1 MLARLKRF
9 DRFLWQSFLVALV
22 VRLVPVLLAFNLGI
36 RLDDMFQY
44 DMLARSL
51 AEGKGYRWYTQPDL
65 DLLKPYIAFDFSKGN
80 YDPQGMPTS
89 FRAPL
94 YPLFLAAVY
103 KLSGLGFQRFLAA
116 RLAQAVLGALL
127 APLTYLVA
135 MRLASSLQEG
145 ANPQASNPLLSPLPP
160 FLPNNRGE
168 KGEKIPEEGMFGR
181 FHPPNIPSSGSF
193 PLPTSPR
200 KGQGIGVSD
209 LVPAREIRAS
219 KIAGWVVAFYPM
231 LVLYPLGL
239 ATENLFFL
247 MTLLSVLALLA
258 AERSVRVAAERR
270 SWSWFA
276 AAGVLLG
283 LAALTRSV
291 IIGGVLLAA
300 AWTWFTVRQHKGTII
315 LLLALLLTVTPWVAR
330 NSLLYGHF
338 TWIESSLGY
347 NLYLGYHPQGNGS
360 FQVGI
365 SSDLLKILDDDQRD
379 QAGKVAAWQF
389 IRANPPR
396 VLSLAIS
403 RLGYFFDLEQRALI
417 YFYSND
423 FFGYIPLPLLLLLGL
438 LALLPFVAI
447 STSAALGLARPWTR
461 GTWLVALFS
470 LGYLAPNV
478 LVLAEDR
485 FHLVL
490 VPLLSILAAQFWTG
504 MPQYLAIW
512 RTRWGRLALALAVFV
527 IVLMFLNWGLELQRD
542 AGKLAL
548 LFGPHGNQ
556 SYFSY

>member
-1 MLARLKRF
+1 MLVRLKRF
-9 DRFLWQSFLVALV
+9 DRFLWQSFLVALG

-36 RLDDMFQY
+36 GLDDMVQY

-51 AEGKGYRWYTQPDL
+51 AEGKGYRWYAQPDL
-65 DLLKPYIAFDFSKGN
+65 ELLKPYIAFDFSKGN

-127 APLTYLVA
+127 APLTYAVA
-135 MRLASSLQEG
+135 KRLSFPGGMSLRGAFSGDEAISTTREAISTAGRPADEAEIATPSGAPWVSSL
-145 ANPQASNPLLSPLPP
+145 
-160 FLPNNRGE
+160 RGQVGSGFE
-168 KGEKIPEEGMFGR
+168 TAAPRNDKFGR
-181 FHPPNIPSSGSF
+181 
-193 PLPTSPR
+193 
-200 KGQGIGVSD
+200 
-209 LVPAREIRAS
+209 
-219 KIAGWVVAFYPM
+219 IAAWVVAFYPM

-270 SWSWFA
+270 SLGWFA

-300 AWTWFTVRQHKGTII
+300 AWTWFIARQHKGTII
-315 LLLALLLTVTPWVAR
+315 LLLAMLLTVTPWVVR
-330 NSLLYGHF
+330 NSLLYRHF

-365 SSDLLKILDDDQRD
+365 SYDLLKILDDDQRD
-379 QAGKVAAWQF
+379 QAGQAAAGQF
-389 IRANPPR
+389 IRANPRR
-396 VLSLAIS
+396 VLSLIIS
-403 RLGYFFDLEQRALI
+403 RLGYFFGLERRART

-423 FFGYIPLPLLLLLGL
+423 FFGYIPLPLLLLLAL
-438 LALLPFVAI
+438 LALLPFVAV

-461 GTWLVALFS
+461 GTWLVVLFS

-490 VPLLSILAAQFWTG
+490 VPLLSILAAQAWTG
-504 MPQYLAIW
+504 MPQYLVFW

-527 IVLMFLNWGLELQRD
+527 ILLLFLNWGLELQRD

-548 LFGPHGNQ
+548 LLGPHGNQ